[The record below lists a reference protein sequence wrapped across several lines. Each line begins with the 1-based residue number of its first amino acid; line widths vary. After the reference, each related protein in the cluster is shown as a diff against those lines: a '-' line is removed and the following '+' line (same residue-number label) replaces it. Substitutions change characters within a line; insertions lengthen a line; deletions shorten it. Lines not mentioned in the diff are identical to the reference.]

1 MRRPRGRLWLAL
13 WLAFVLAMMLW
24 VVARQT
30 AAVVDAGRLD
40 SLRIERAVLEARRTE
55 VLERVHTAESR
66 TVLEAKAAALGLRAP
81 VDTEIVMLSV
91 EETGGP
97 R

>member
-1 MRRPRGRLWLAL
+1 L
-13 WLAFVLAMMLW
+13 
-24 VVARQT
+24 
-30 AAVVDAGRLD
+30 
-40 SLRIERAVLEARRTE
+40 
-55 VLERVHTAESR
+55 LERVHTAESR